1 MNADVPNF
9 EHRNG
14 HWRFL
19 HEGALFHTREKVAVV
34 SDLHLGYEQ
43 SRAVRGDFL
52 PVDSGEPL
60 RKVLGAMFRRS
71 GCRTLVVAG
80 DILESSA
87 VLRQNPAF
95 LVQFNGW
102 IRSQGVEPVFLRGN
116 HDSPGLADTAM
127 RYEIDGWCISHGH
140 EEPLDQ
146 PAGRRRITGHL
157 HPVLRWGGR
166 KWRAFLSG
174 PDRILLPAFSLDA
187 AGADILDFRHFPN
200 EIWGGHECLI
210 CRSGDVVSFG
220 SLTTLR
226 SNVATMPSR
235 PPVRSSRPA
244 RRSFGRGS

>member
-1 MNADVPNF
+1 MRAEVPNI

-14 HWRFL
+14 QWRFL
-19 HEGALFHTREKVAVV
+19 HDGALFHSEEKVAVV

-43 SRAVRGDFL
+43 SRADRGDFL

-60 RKVLGAMFRRS
+60 RKILGAMFRRC

-87 VLRQNPAF
+87 VLRQNPTF
-95 LVQFNGW
+95 LIRFSEW
-102 IRSQGVEPVFLRGN
+102 IRSEGVEPVFLRGN
-116 HDSPGLADTAM
+116 HDSRGLPDFASS
-127 RYEIDGWCISHGH
+127 YEIDGWCISHGH
-140 EEPLDQ
+140 EEPSDQ
-146 PAGRRRITGHL
+146 PAGVRRISGHL

-166 KWRAFLSG
+166 TWRAFLNG
-174 PDRILLPAFSLDA
+174 PDRILLPAFSPDA

-200 EIWGGHECLI
+200 ETWGGHECLV

-220 SLTTLR
+220 TLRTLR

-235 PPVRSSRPA
+235 LPGRNSRPA
-244 RRSFGRGS
+244 RRSLGRGS